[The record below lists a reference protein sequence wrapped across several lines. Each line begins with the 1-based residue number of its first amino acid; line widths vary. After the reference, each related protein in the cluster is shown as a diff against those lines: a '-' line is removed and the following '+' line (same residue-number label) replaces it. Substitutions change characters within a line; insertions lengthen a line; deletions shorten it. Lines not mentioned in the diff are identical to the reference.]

1 MSLWTPAD
9 SLHQSLTP
17 MLASM
22 MQIGKRDIVRV
33 SALKF
38 SACSS
43 S

>member
-1 MSLWTPAD
+1 MSRGPRAD

-33 SALKF
+33 SARLL
-38 SACSS
+38 ACSS